1 MFPVSPPRDACLA
14 DEARDAQ
21 LGGADAV
28 VVAEGAAALAGD
40 HGLHVAGH
48 RAHAARARRVSVRR
62 QARRLRQQRHAV
74 RLEHHLVPLV
84 GLGLQPDSGGC

>member
-14 DEARDAQ
+14 DEARDTQ

-28 VVAEGAAALAGD
+28 VVAESAAALARD
-40 HGLHVAGH
+40 HSLHVAGH

-62 QARRLRQQRHAV
+62 QARRLGQQRHAV
-74 RLEHHLVPLV
+74 
-84 GLGLQPDSGGC
+84 